1 MVSDP
6 STSLNGCRV
15 ALLTCG
21 QFDPPSY
28 AHLRMFERARD
39 FLVRTM
45 GCKVVEGIMSVA
57 GDSPST
63 RTSAK
68 HRLRMV
74 ETAVRKNFWIRAG
87 DYECNQRT
95 PIRQIAVLRH
105 YQKKISHKHD
115 EPIRMMYVCGSEVLD
130 ELVAVQSDG
139 GCLWTR
145 AEIKELLQKHGLIVL
160 KRGRTHPSQTIY
172 LTDVLR
178 QYQKNIYVIEDETF
192 PNDLRCSR
200 IRTALR
206 RGESVKYCLD
216 DDVIEYINDHN
227 LYQTNSD
234 SDTDQCA
241 SGISTSSA
249 PNLLCNSTSK
259 SSGKTQG
266 DDKTVPPE
274 PPQRSSSEA
283 LNEKYK
289 KLSIPSAEWRTP
301 PTSQSSSSASCSS
314 RETSE
319 QRHLPQKSQS
329 ARDPPSN
336 DRYTVKW
343 SDTTTE
349 IPVKSN
355 SEHQLHRSDYASIT
369 KKEKKEINTNHTVIG
384 TSGNCRTAAPTF
396 KPCSQNVEKRKEPTM
411 EVDTRMNGI
420 PPELPK
426 TAFMKPILSQP
437 QPAAD
442 SPLFNGKSTDCG
454 EIPNCV
460 ISTVTSEA
468 KGTLRTLADSPT
480 YDNVTLDDLLAASTS
495 WAEYLHKESERIEGM
510 KNDDNKESM
519 VPNDPPPS
527 KEPPPKE
534 ERKKRGWFFNRSKSL
549 KDLKPQPEDEAL
561 VRICAT
567 DRREQTETSPEILW
581 RRINQNPAKD
591 RWSDLP
597 PSPRQCPRHP
607 GRGGGGQ
614 ADTARKDYK
623 SIRFGL
629 TKSAENVYSTTSARP
644 TVNGRVPAVGQVPAA
659 EITMSQSHCEGV
671 TTPDDGV
678 TLRFRRYK
686 LTSTPETTV

>member
-1 MVSDP
+1 MA
-6 STSLNGCRV
+6 CR
-15 ALLTCG
+15 
-21 QFDPPSY
+21 
-28 AHLRMFERARD
+28 
-39 FLVRTM
+39 
-45 GCKVVEGIMSVA
+45 
-57 GDSPST
+57 
-63 RTSAK
+63 
-68 HRLRMV
+68 
-74 ETAVRKNFWIRAG
+74 
-87 DYECNQRT
+87 
-95 PIRQIAVLRH
+95 
-105 YQKKISHKHD
+105 
-115 EPIRMMYVCGSEVLD
+115 
-130 ELVAVQSDG
+130 
-139 GCLWTR
+139 
-145 AEIKELLQKHGLIVL
+145 
-160 KRGRTHPSQTIY
+160 
-172 LTDVLR
+172 
-178 QYQKNIYVIEDETF
+178 
-192 PNDLRCSR
+192 
-200 IRTALR
+200 
-206 RGESVKYCLD
+206 
-216 DDVIEYINDHN
+216 
-227 LYQTNSD
+227 D

-249 PNLLCNSTSK
+249 PTLLCNSTSK

-369 KKEKKEINTNHTVIG
+369 KKEKKEINTNHTAIG

-426 TAFMKPILSQP
+426 TA
-437 QPAAD
+437 
-442 SPLFNGKSTDCG
+442 
-454 EIPNCV
+454 
-460 ISTVTSEA
+460 
-468 KGTLRTLADSPT
+468 
-480 YDNVTLDDLLAASTS
+480 
-495 WAEYLHKESERIEGM
+495 
-510 KNDDNKESM
+510 
-519 VPNDPPPS
+519 
-527 KEPPPKE
+527 
-534 ERKKRGWFFNRSKSL
+534 
-549 KDLKPQPEDEAL
+549 
-561 VRICAT
+561 
-567 DRREQTETSPEILW
+567 
-581 RRINQNPAKD
+581 
-591 RWSDLP
+591 WSDLP

-644 TVNGRVPAVGQVPAA
+644 TVNGRVPAGGQVPAA